1 MKMSSFECQMIK
13 LDNLVLEAAAA
24 KTRLAR
30 QHQRRL
36 EAINKKKSTPG
47 TTPFEDDDLLSDNEP
62 I

>member
-30 QHQRRL
+30 QRRL